1 MSIVKK
7 IPLIDLRSFLAIL
20 TFGIILV
27 LAIGCSSDSQADGG
41 KPKEIR
47 LDYAYYSPTSL
58 VLKEFGWVE
67 EVFAEEDINIT
78 WTLSQGSNKAIEFLN
93 SDSVDFGSTAGAAAL
108 IAKSNEVPIENV
120 YVYSQ
125 PEWTALVSKE
135 GSGIETIEDLE
146 GKKVAATFGTD
157 PYIFL
162 VRALD
167 SKGLTIDD
175 IEIVNLQHADGGNA
189 LVNGD
194 VDAWS
199 GLDPHMAKHEIESGT
214 ELFFR
219 DINLNTY
226 GFLNVR
232 EEFAEQYPD
241 FVEKIIELYERARE
255 WTVEN
260 PAEAAELLA
269 EEADISL
276 DVAEIQLVERT
287 DFSNPMPGEEHI
299 EAIKEAGNVLK
310 NAGDLEESDDVEALA
325 NALINPEY
333 AEAVI
338 E

>member
-1 MSIVKK
+1 MKK
-7 IPLIDLRSFLAIL
+7 IPLIDLRSFLAIV
-20 TFGIILV
+20 TFGIILIV
-27 LAIGCSSDSQADGG
+27 AVACSSDSQADGG
-41 KPKEIR
+41 KPAEIR

-67 EVFAEEDINIT
+67 EAFAEEDVDIT

-108 IAKSNEVPIENV
+108 IAKSNEVPIENI

-162 VRALD
+162 VRSLD

-241 FVEKIIELYERARE
+241 YVKKIIELYERARE

-260 PAEAAELLA
+260 PGEAAELLA

-287 DFSNPMPGEEHI
+287 DFSNPLPGEEHM

-310 NAGDLEESDDVEALA
+310 SAGDLEENDDVEALT